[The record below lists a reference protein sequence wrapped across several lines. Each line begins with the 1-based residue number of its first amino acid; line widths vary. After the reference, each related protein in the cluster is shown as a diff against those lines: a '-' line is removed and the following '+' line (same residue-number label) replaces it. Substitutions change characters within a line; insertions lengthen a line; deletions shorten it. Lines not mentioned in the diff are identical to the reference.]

1 MFRNRLLQC
10 IELQANYLQ
19 VSISWYSHV
28 NAVKD
33 TFKFCLQEDETA
45 WSSRHPERWSSKVQ
59 NGVWLLENQKCE
71 TDSETCFL
79 GICLHILL
87 WFYVFVCLPLSWD
100 PLDGRSVPACGS
112 FVVPMIRRHYEFYD
126 GQQTLEQHLGCHTIL
141 THPIDLEGFKYI

>member
-1 MFRNRLLQC
+1 MFRNRLLQY

-71 TDSETCFL
+71 TDSETCFFWAYVCTYCF
-79 GICLHILL
+79 GFTCLFACRSPETHWMDEVFLPVDPL
-87 WFYVFVCLPLSWD
+87 WFPWFEGIMSSMTDNKHWN
-100 PLDGRSVPACGS
+100 SIW
-112 FVVPMIRRHYEFYD
+112 VVTQFW
-126 GQQTLEQHLGCHTIL
+126 
-141 THPIDLEGFKYI
+141 PIQ